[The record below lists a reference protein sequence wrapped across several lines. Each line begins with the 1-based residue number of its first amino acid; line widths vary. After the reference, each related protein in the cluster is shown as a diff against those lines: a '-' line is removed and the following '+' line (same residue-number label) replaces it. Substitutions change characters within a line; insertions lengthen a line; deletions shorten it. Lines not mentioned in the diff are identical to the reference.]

1 MPPITLHI
9 LDTSRGT
16 PGAGIRVQLE
26 RNVSTEETIFQWELI
41 GETVTN
47 TDGRGP
53 DILPHS
59 ISVYFCLYCLIAM
72 TFHRELRLEYTE

>member
-9 LDTSRGT
+9 LDTSRGC

-26 RNVSTEETIFQWELI
+26 RNISADASSFQWNLL
-41 GETVTN
+41 GETLTN

-53 DILPHS
+53 DILPP
-59 ISVYFCLYCLIAM
+59 SVTVIFCVVWK
-72 TFHRELRLEYTE
+72 